1 MTEKIFATVINNTR
15 GFVEA
20 EIIDADLKE
29 DWAEVRALEGAP
41 FQVNPSCKG
50 GPRLM
55 ADRKMVRFS
64 ELIFPHRAEE
74 EVPDYGDPAAE
85 DAEADRRQLAEYL
98 DQQDYA
104 SQNFHAPG
112 YRGT

>member
-15 GFVEA
+15 GFIEVE
-20 EIIDADLKE
+20 ILDADLKE

-55 ADRKMVRFS
+55 ADRKTVRVG

-74 EVPDYGDPAAE
+74 AVPDYGDPAAE
-85 DAEADRRQLAEYL
+85 DAAAEHRQSAEYI
-98 DQQDYA
+98 DQREIDVARYYGEA
-104 SQNFHAPG
+104 
-112 YRGT
+112 